1 MLKNQLNKY
10 YKVLAVEVDKG
21 DFIFFRDVSLV
32 STTSS
37 ELKRV
42 IDKNKKYDVE
52 YNKILTMIDDSI
64 SLDNDIEKDENGDIL
79 KEMTEEE
86 IITLKNNMLDGV
98 EEYFDSINEE
108 F

>member
-1 MLKNQLNKY
+1 MRKLLNTEIADYIYEEMEK
-10 YKVLAVEVDKG
+10 
-21 DFIFFRDVSLV
+21 
-32 STTSS
+32 
-37 ELKRV
+37 
-42 IDKNKKYDVE
+42 KNKKYDVE

>member
-1 MLKNQLNKY
+1 MRKLLNTEIADYIYEEMEK
-10 YKVLAVEVDKG
+10 
-21 DFIFFRDVSLV
+21 
-32 STTSS
+32 
-37 ELKRV
+37 
-42 IDKNKKYDVE
+42 KNKEYDVE